1 MFIHHSP
8 PLPAKGWL
16 PLSLAG
22 RARLTFALLI
32 LATLPLVL
40 AVEQDKQWTAWSL
53 AGVGWLV
60 ALLAGLFTVR
70 VAHQDWRSLRDALAA
85 LAERNL
91 TQRVHLYR
99 TDAVGAVADWLNLGT
114 RRLADI
120 FVDLHRTGTELR
132 HAASEVS
139 HAADTLSHSM
149 DQQRDLTLA
158 STATLEQLSASL
170 DAMTDTMRDTARSAD
185 AGHQAA
191 TVGAAEV
198 QQVASAMAD
207 LAAETRA
214 LRHTLD
220 GLSQRSG
227 EITQVVAL
235 IREVATQTNLLAL
248 NASIEAARAGE
259 QGRGFAVVADEVRNL
274 AQRTQL
280 ATEDITQVV
289 SAIQHDVS
297 HAVTRMGVCE
307 SKAEHSQHQ
316 ASNAATRLEQIC
328 LATADTRQL
337 SEQMAS
343 AVSEQ
348 RDASHALT
356 CNVAARDVLAQDNAR
371 HVHETADVSRY
382 LEQLAIKLE
391 KLVSTHTL

>member
-22 RARLTFALLI
+22 RARLTFALLM

-53 AGVGWLV
+53 AGLGWLI
-60 ALLAGLFTVR
+60 ALLAGLLTVR

-99 TDAVGAVADWLNLGT
+99 TDTVGAVADWLNLGT

-120 FVDLHRTGTELR
+120 FVDLHRTGAELR
-132 HAASEVS
+132 HAAGEVS

-185 AGHQAA
+185 AGYQAA
-191 TVGAAEV
+191 TAGAAEAHA
-198 QQVASAMAD
+198 VAAAMAD
-207 LAAETRA
+207 LAMETRA

-220 GLSQRSG
+220 GLNQRSG

-235 IREVATQTNLLAL
+235 IRDVATQTNLLAL

-259 QGRGFAVVADEVRNL
+259 QGRGFAVVADEVRSL

-289 SAIQHDVS
+289 DAIQHDVS

-307 SKAEHSQHQ
+307 SKAEHSNHQ
-316 ASNAATRLEQIC
+316 ASAAATRLEQIC

-356 CNVAARDVLAQDNAR
+356 CNVEARDVLAQDNAR

-391 KLVSTHTL
+391 KLVGAHAL

>member
-1 MFIHHSP
+1 MP
-8 PLPAKGWL
+8 VKGWL

-22 RARLTFALLI
+22 RARLTFALLM

-40 AVEQDKQWTAWSL
+40 AVEQDRQWSAWTL

-70 VAHQDWRSLRDALAA
+70 VAHQDWHSLRDALAA

-316 ASNAATRLEQIC
+316 ASNAATRLDADLPGHCRHPPAERTDGQRGQR
-328 LATADTRQL
+328 TA
-337 SEQMAS
+337 
-343 AVSEQ
+343 
-348 RDASHALT
+348 
-356 CNVAARDVLAQDNAR
+356 
-371 HVHETADVSRY
+371 
-382 LEQLAIKLE
+382 
-391 KLVSTHTL
+391 

>member
-16 PLSLAG
+16 PSSLAG

-53 AGVGWLV
+53 AGLGWLI
-60 ALLAGLFTVR
+60 ALLAGLLTVR

-99 TDAVGAVADWLNLGT
+99 TDTVGAVADWLNLGT

-120 FVDLHRTGTELR
+120 FVDLHRTGAELR
-132 HAASEVS
+132 HAAGEVS

-185 AGHQAA
+185 AGYQAA
-191 TVGAAEV
+191 TAGAAEAHA
-198 QQVASAMAD
+198 VAAAMAD
-207 LAAETRA
+207 LAMETRA

-220 GLSQRSG
+220 GLNQRSG

-235 IREVATQTNLLAL
+235 IRDVATQTNLLAL

-289 SAIQHDVS
+289 DAIQHDVS

-307 SKAEHSQHQ
+307 SKAEHSNHQ
-316 ASNAATRLEQIC
+316 ASAAATRLEQIC

-356 CNVAARDVLAQDNAR
+356 CNVEARDVLAQDNAR

-391 KLVSTHTL
+391 KLVGAHAL

>member
-22 RARLTFALLI
+22 RARLTFALLM

-53 AGVGWLV
+53 AGLGWLI
-60 ALLAGLFTVR
+60 ALLAGLLTVR

-99 TDAVGAVADWLNLGT
+99 TDTVGAVAVWLNLGT

-120 FVDLHRTGTELR
+120 FVDLHRTGAELR
-132 HAASEVS
+132 HAAGEVS

-170 DAMTDTMRDTARSAD
+170 DTMTDTMRDTARSAD
-185 AGHQAA
+185 AGYQAA
-191 TVGAAEV
+191 TAGAAEAHA
-198 QQVASAMAD
+198 VAAAMAD
-207 LAAETRA
+207 LAMETRA

-220 GLSQRSG
+220 GLNQRSG

-235 IREVATQTNLLAL
+235 IRDVATQTNLLAL

-274 AQRTQL
+274 ARRTQL

-289 SAIQHDVS
+289 DAIQHDVS

-307 SKAEHSQHQ
+307 SKAEHSNHQ
-316 ASNAATRLEQIC
+316 ASAAATRLEQIC

-356 CNVAARDVLAQDNAR
+356 CNVEARDVLAQDNAR

-391 KLVSTHTL
+391 KLVGAHAL

>member
-53 AGVGWLV
+53 AGLGWLI
-60 ALLAGLFTVR
+60 ALLAGLLTVR

-99 TDAVGAVADWLNLGT
+99 TDTVGAVADWLNLGT

-120 FVDLHRTGTELR
+120 FVDLHRTGAELR
-132 HAASEVS
+132 HAAGEVS

-185 AGHQAA
+185 AGYQAA
-191 TVGAAEV
+191 TAGAAEAHA
-198 QQVASAMAD
+198 VAAAMAD
-207 LAAETRA
+207 LAMETRA

-220 GLSQRSG
+220 GLNQRSG

-235 IREVATQTNLLAL
+235 IRDVATQTNLLAL

-274 AQRTQL
+274 ARRTQL

-289 SAIQHDVS
+289 DAIQHDVS

-307 SKAEHSQHQ
+307 TKAEHSNHQ
-316 ASNAATRLEQIC
+316 ASAAATRLEQIC

-356 CNVAARDVLAQDNAR
+356 CNVEARDVLAQDNAR

-391 KLVSTHTL
+391 KLVGAHAL